1 MTKEEFEKRAAA
13 FGRTHGLWQ
22 RGDGILAAVSGG
34 PDSLGLLLFLHETA
48 GKEGLRIGCCC
59 VNHHLREKA
68 EEETEYVRSL
78 CRELGIPF
86 YRKDVQVEEVR
97 RRTGESVETA
107 ARRLRYEALEKVR
120 QEGNYQFIAAAH
132 HLDDQA
138 ETVIF
143 RFLRGSGEKGLSGM
157 RPRRGRLIRP
167 FLGMRRK
174 EIAEYLRNFPYEPC
188 HDETNDIPDATRN
201 RIRLELLPI
210 LGRYNPVVVSA
221 LARTAEILRTDDD
234 YLHALAAERE
244 KEILLY
250 EGRKAVFLDR
260 EVLRTM
266 PLPLERRILRHFLS
280 RYAEKE
286 IEYDGLMRLESWLRE
301 NRNGGEMSFSGVYVR
316 REKGWISLQKGST
329 REKTVLPAGDLL
341 SFLYRT
347 AAGENEAGCIE
358 GIGNADIIKEYRC
371 LAGTWRLCVRRT
383 EKKPEFLRKNQYLMA
398 DGDERELC
406 LSQAEKNS
414 SFAPRG
420 TDGTKK
426 VGDILREKGIP
437 PEARS
442 FWPVVS
448 DGTQICWVGLLRG
461 SRYGLPERDA
471 SRFLLLT
478 LTWNEKEI

>member
-13 FGRTHGLWQ
+13 FGRAHGLWQ

-34 PDSLGLLLFLHETA
+34 PDSLGLLLFFHEAA

-68 EEETEYVRSL
+68 GEETEYVRTV
-78 CRELGIPF
+78 CGELGIPF
-86 YRKDVQVEEVR
+86 YQQDVQVEAAR
-97 RRTGESVETA
+97 QHTGESVETA

-120 QEGNYQFIAAAH
+120 QEGNYRFIAAAH
-132 HLDDQA
+132 HMDDQA

-157 RPRRGRLIRP
+157 RPKRGHLIRP
-167 FLGMRRK
+167 FLGMRRQ
-174 EIAEYLRNFPYEPC
+174 EIAEYLQHFPYEPC

-210 LGRYNPVVVSA
+210 LCRYNPMIVPA
-221 LARTAEILRTDDD
+221 LARTADLLREDDD
-234 YLHALAAERE
+234 YLRALAAEQE
-244 KEILLY
+244 KQVLLY
-250 EGRKAVFLDR
+250 EGKSAVFLDR
-260 EVLRTM
+260 NLLRTM
-266 PLPLERRILRHFLS
+266 PLPPERRLLRLFLS
-280 RYAEKE
+280 RYADKE
-286 IEYDGLMRLESWLRE
+286 IEYDGLIRLESWIRE
-301 NRNGGEMSFSGVYVR
+301 KKNGGEMSFSGVYIR

-329 REKTVLPAGDLL
+329 RKKTVLPAGDLI

-347 AAGENEAGCIE
+347 AVGENEAGRIE
-358 GIGNADIIKEYRC
+358 GTGNADIIKEYRC
-371 LAGTWRLCVRRT
+371 LAGTWRLCIQRT
-383 EKKPEFLRKNQYLMA
+383 EKRPDFLRKNQYLMA
-398 DGDERELC
+398 DGDEKVLC
-406 LSQAEKNS
+406 LAQAEKNS
-414 SFAPRG
+414 FFAPRG

-437 PEARS
+437 PEARP

-448 DGTQICWVGLLRG
+448 DGTRICWVGLLRG
-461 SRYGLPERDA
+461 SRYSLPGKED

-478 LTWNEKEI
+478 LTWDEKEI